1 MERTATSK
9 QAPLCTTQG
18 IGCAVVGVPTDAAG
32 LDPEALASLLASW
45 GGDRPKPRVLY
56 TVPTGSNPTGATMP
70 LARRRRLLEVA
81 REHDLAVIEGGGG
94 GEYASG
100 CGGSPREVAV
110 GGLPASRPLASDRL
124 LPPLFFCAPSADDPY
139 YFLSY
144 SAERVPSL
152 LSLDTD
158 GRVVRCD
165 SLSKVGR
172 LVPQIKTYGTV
183 LQRKGPKEIVR
194 WRSCH

>member
-100 CGGSPREVAV
+100 CGGSPREVVV
-110 GGLPASRPLASDRL
+110 GGVAGLEAAGVGPPPAASLLLCPLRRRPVL
-124 LPPLFFCAPSADDPY
+124 LP
-139 YFLSY
+139 
-144 SAERVPSL
+144 L
-152 LSLDTD
+152 LPRRARPFAALAGH
-158 GRVVRCD
+158 GRARRAV
-165 SLSKVGR
+165 
-172 LVPQIKTYGTV
+172 
-183 LQRKGPKEIVR
+183 
-194 WRSCH
+194 